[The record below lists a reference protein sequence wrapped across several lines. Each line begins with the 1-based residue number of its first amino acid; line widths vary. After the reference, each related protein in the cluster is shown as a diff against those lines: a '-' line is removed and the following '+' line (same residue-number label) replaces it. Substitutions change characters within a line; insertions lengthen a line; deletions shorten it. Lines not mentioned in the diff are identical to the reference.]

1 MRRVNAFA
9 YDGTMLTEE
18 RSNTNRIAP
27 EVIGESPRI
36 QAVMQ
41 QIEIVGST
49 DSTVL
54 ILGET
59 GTGKSLFANLIHNLS
74 ARRNHNW

>member
-9 YDGTMLTEE
+9 YDGTLLTEE
-18 RSNTNRIAP
+18 RSNTNRIGP

-41 QIEIVGST
+41 QIEIVGPT

-54 ILGET
+54 ILGPAQA
-59 GTGKSLFANLIHNLS
+59 KACSRI
-74 ARRNHNW
+74 